1 MAISKTEFKNA
12 FREVVSMEYEE
23 IPADE
28 NSIDYCFSERFEKKM
43 EKLIQSQKKAH
54 WHYVNTAGKRVAV
67 AALICLMLFT
77 TACGIKPV
85 REGMISFFTK
95 VFDTFVQYF
104 FEGDTSEVIVYE
116 YQIKKLPEGFIQT
129 GCFRTDLGITTVYEN
144 QEGSKIELDQSATQN
159 IAVTF
164 DAETSEYLNYN
175 QGELQVDIYIG
186 EGIKQAVWVKDTYM
200 FVISVYGE
208 IDIELMKEMI
218 LNVE

>member
-85 REGMISFFTK
+85 REAVAGFIRNIYERFSVVFVESAVKDSIS
-95 VFDTFVQYF
+95 Y
-104 FEGDTSEVIVYE
+104 VYRIE
-116 YQIKKLPEGFIQT
+116 RLPEGYEEVDSFQN
-129 GCFRTDLGITTVYEN
+129 LHMNVTTYEDKAGNVISFVQSIRHNGFYVDNEGVETYTVAVDEKDVLVYE
-144 QEGSKIELDQSATQN
+144 DRDYA
-159 IAVTF
+159 IAIWVQDGYF
-164 DAETSEYLNYN
+164 MHLECF
-175 QGELQVDIYIG
+175 GQVDI
-186 EGIKQAVWVKDTYM
+186 
-200 FVISVYGE
+200 E
-208 IDIELMKEMI
+208 IIELI
-218 LNVE
+218 IGSIR